1 MKPASRRRLQ
11 LVLLPVILLCALAGS
26 LCLGQQS
33 DQSKDS
39 EKELALQFDP
49 QHTSITFTL
58 ADVLHTLRGT
68 FRLGHGSLNFDSA
81 SGSLFGEI
89 VVDARSG
96 QSGNSM
102 RDRKMHR
109 EILESEKYPEI
120 TFRPDRIDGTVLPL
134 GKSSVRLHGVVS
146 IHGADHE
153 LTIPAQVEMFSDH
166 WTSALHFSI
175 PYVKWGMKNPSTLF
189 LRVSESV
196 DIDVNAA
203 GTISNP

>member
-1 MKPASRRRLQ
+1 MKPSSRSLLQRAS
-11 LVLLPVILLCALAGS
+11 LLLILLCVLVGG
-26 LCLGQQS
+26 LCLGQHS
-33 DQSKDS
+33 DQNKDS
-39 EKELALQFDP
+39 DKQLALQFDP

-58 ADVLHTLRGT
+58 ADVLHTVRGT
-68 FRLGHGSLNFDSA
+68 FRTERGSLNFDSA
-81 SGSLFGEI
+81 SGSLTGEI

-96 QSGNSM
+96 QSGNSI

-134 GKSSVRLHGVVS
+134 GKSSLRLHGAVS

-166 WTSALHFSI
+166 WSAALHFSI

-203 GTISNP
+203 GTISPP